1 MTIALLKNY
10 IINTLKNNLNLL
22 NKLIIKMKINE
33 N

>member
-22 NKLIIKMKINE
+22 NKLIIKNKIKKN
-33 N
+33 

>member
-1 MTIALLKNY
+1 MIIALLKNY

-22 NKLIIKMKINE
+22 NKLIIKMKLNE

>member
-1 MTIALLKNY
+1 MIIALLKNY

-22 NKLIIKMKINE
+22 NKLIIKMKSNK

>member
-22 NKLIIKMKINE
+22 NKLIIKMKLNE